1 MMRGS
6 SEQLGN
12 KGSRIERD
20 HKSEIETDELGEILL
35 IELMDSWY
43 RSAFLSAVGKSILKS
58 IIGLHT
64 HNSQSKSVSMRT
76 NPATS

>member
-20 HKSEIETDELGEILL
+20 HKSEIETDELGGIVLT
-35 IELMDSWY
+35 ELMDSW
-43 RSAFLSAVGKSILKS
+43 
-58 IIGLHT
+58 
-64 HNSQSKSVSMRT
+64 
-76 NPATS
+76 

>member
-20 HKSEIETDELGEILL
+20 HKSEIETDELGGIVLTE
-35 IELMDSWY
+35 
-43 RSAFLSAVGKSILKS
+43 
-58 IIGLHT
+58 
-64 HNSQSKSVSMRT
+64 
-76 NPATS
+76 